1 MQPNESPVQ
10 VQMEGEVLHV
20 RFRDQDIERTIL
32 PEIEQHLRQ
41 QIDRTDKPR
50 LVIDFENVS
59 YLPTMGLGTL
69 VSIHKW
75 VREKG
80 GQMRLANLDDK
91 IRGTLV
97 VSRLDRILEIHD
109 TADAAVASFD

>member
-1 MQPNESPVQ
+1 M
-10 VQMEGEVLHV
+10 
-20 RFRDQDIERTIL
+20 